1 MNAMMKELRDAREA
15 RAGPRPI
22 PLDPPQAEGSA
33 ADDSHGVIVVDGDGA
48 GAGAGAGA
56 SARSTAAGRNSAG
69 GAGTDGASSSHSAAG
84 AAGEASAK
92 TPAVDRHA
100 AASQGVD
107 PLHRIWLSGVADN
120 DAPKDATEV
129 DCRLW
134 DSAFKAESAGSR
146 IFTLDRFRVQG

>member
-22 PLDPPQAEGSA
+22 PLDPFQAKGSL
-33 ADDSHGVIVVDGDGA
+33 ADDSHSAIVIDGDGA
-48 GAGAGAGA
+48 GAGGA
-56 SARSTAAGRNSAG
+56 SARSTAAGRNSAAK
-69 GAGTDGASSSHSAAG
+69 AGTDGASSSHSAAG
-84 AAGEASAK
+84 AGAGEASEK
-92 TPAVDRHA
+92 STAVDRHS

-146 IFTLDRFRVQG
+146 IFTLDRFRVRV